1 MSNTTIALPEVLVHI
16 GLLAVLFHLDLLS
29 GLADL
34 GLQLVNQGLEE
45 QAQYVSTVC
54 IYEYKKKIVKRSY
67 LCQYTLGDYILCV

>member
-1 MSNTTIALPEVLVHI
+1 MAELCKVESSNLL
-16 GLLAVLFHLDLLS
+16 GLLDLL
-29 GLADL
+29 LVAPDL